1 MKKLIL
7 LLIIPLFFFMPL
19 VAANMVVPDRPLNGI
34 YDPNGYLT
42 TSVAETLESMNAGS
56 ETQVGIYIVD
66 TLDDSSI
73 EEVANEVA
81 RKWKIGK
88 QDSNSGILIAIAIKD
103 RKFRIETSNEA
114 AIWLTDS
121 KARSLLNDSKPYMKE
136 GKYTDALNRILVGI
150 SKAES
155 GKAEIINKKE
165 NKNSWLPKI
174 DKKLLKNNEG
184 LSKYFDYIPFPILFY
199 LIFFLLLSL
208 VTWFRY
214 LKRCRFSKYE
224 YEGKGK
230 LYPDFPD
237 FVPND
242 TWTEE
247 RKSYYKKNKR
257 LIRSQY
263 NYAGYNKLYP
273 DSKGFLPND
282 TWTTLL
288 IEAYYAEVKRKQLD
302 RLNRSQYSY
311 NGKGKLYPNDK
322 DFVKNASWTSE
333 LKKNYYASQRV
344 QSSSYGRLDSS
355 TSRYDTGSSSSSW
368 SSDDWDGGGFDGGGS
383 SDSW

>member
-1 MKKLIL
+1 MS
-7 LLIIPLFFFMPL
+7 L
-19 VAANMVVPDRPLNGI
+19 VAANITVPDRPLNGI
-34 YDPNGYLT
+34 YDPNGYVT

-66 TLDDSSI
+66 TLDGSSI

-121 KARSLLNDSKPYMKE
+121 MASSLLNDSKPYMKE
-136 GKYTDALNRILVGI
+136 GKYTDALNKILVGI

-155 GKAEIINKKE
+155 RKAEIINKKE
-165 NKNSWLPKI
+165 NNRLPKSYE
-174 DKKLLKNNEG
+174 KSLKNNEG
-184 LSKYFDYIPFPILFY
+184 FSKYFDYIPFPILFY
-199 LIFFLLLSL
+199 LLFFLLLSL
-208 VTWFRY
+208 ATWIKY

-247 RKSYYKKNKR
+247 RKSDYKKNKR
-257 LIRSQY
+257 LIRSRYQY
-263 NYAGYNKLYP
+263 EGYNKLYP

-282 TWTTLL
+282 TWTPLL
-288 IEAYYAEVKRKQLD
+288 IEAYYAEVERKHID

-322 DFVKNASWTSE
+322 DFVRNASWTSD
-333 LKKNYYASQRV
+333 LKKSYYASQRV
-344 QSSSYGRLDSS
+344 QSSSYGRSDSS
-355 TSRYDTGSSSSSW
+355 SSSYDSGSSSSSW
-368 SSDDWDGGGFDGGGS
+368 SSDDWGGGGFDGGGS

>member
-19 VAANMVVPDRPLNGI
+19 VAANIAVPDRPLNGI

-66 TLDDSSI
+66 TLDGSSI

-121 KARSLLNDSKPYMKE
+121 KASSLLNDSKPYMKE

-155 GKAEIINKKE
+155 RKAEIINKKE
-165 NKNSWLPKI
+165 NKNTRLPKS
-174 DKKLLKNNEG
+174 LKYIAIILGILKIG
-184 LSKYFDYIPFPILFY
+184 LKYMP
-199 LIFFLLLSL
+199 LIFLVYALLAI
-208 VTWFRY
+208 WFHY

-247 RKSYYKKNKR
+247 RKSDYKKNKR

-282 TWTTLL
+282 TWTSLL
-288 IEAYYAEVKRKQLD
+288 IDAYYAEVERKQLD

-333 LKKNYYASQRV
+333 LKKSYYASQRV

-355 TSRYDTGSSSSSW
+355 TSSYDTGSSSSSW

>member
-1 MKKLIL
+1 
-7 LLIIPLFFFMPL
+7 MPL
-19 VAANMVVPDRPLNGI
+19 VAANMVIPDRPLNGI

-66 TLDDSSI
+66 TLDGSSI

-114 AIWLTDS
+114 AIWLPDS
-121 KARSLLNDSKPYMKE
+121 KASSLLNDSKPYMKE

-155 GKAEIINKKE
+155 RKAEIINKKE
-165 NKNSWLPKI
+165 NKNTRLPKS
-174 DKKLLKNNEG
+174 LKYIAIILGILKIG
-184 LSKYFDYIPFPILFY
+184 LKYMP
-199 LIFFLLLSL
+199 LIFLVYTLLAI
-208 VTWFRY
+208 WFHY
-214 LKRCRFSKYE
+214 LNRCHFSKYE

-247 RKSYYKKNKR
+247 RKSDYKKNKR

-282 TWTTLL
+282 TWTALL
-288 IEAYYAEVKRKQLD
+288 IEAYYAEVERKQLD

-333 LKKNYYASQRV
+333 LKKSYYASQRV

>member
-1 MKKLIL
+1 
-7 LLIIPLFFFMPL
+7 MPL
-19 VAANMVVPDRPLNGI
+19 VAANIAVPDRPLNGI

-66 TLDDSSI
+66 TLDGSSI

-81 RKWKIGK
+81 RKWKVGK

-121 KARSLLNDSKPYMKE
+121 KASSLLNDSKPYMKE
-136 GKYTDALNRILVGI
+136 GKYTDALNKILVGI

-155 GKAEIINKKE
+155 RKAEIINKTE
-165 NKNSWLPKI
+165 NKNKNTRLPESLTRLPKSLQYVVI
-174 DKKLLKNNEG
+174 ILRILKVCF
-184 LSKYFDYIPFPILFY
+184 KYMML
-199 LIFFLLLSL
+199 FFLVYALLE
-208 VTWFRY
+208 TWFHY
-214 LKRCRFSKYE
+214 LKRCRCSKYD

-230 LYPDFPD
+230 LYPDFLD

-247 RKSYYKKNKR
+247 RKSDYKKNKR
-257 LIRSQY
+257 LIRSRYQY
-263 NYAGYNKLYP
+263 EGYNKLYP

-282 TWTTLL
+282 TWTPLL
-288 IEAYYAEVKRKQLD
+288 IEAYYAEVERKQLD

-311 NGKGKLYPNDK
+311 NGKGKLYPNDN
-322 DFVKNASWTSE
+322 DFVRNDSWTSE
-333 LKKNYYASQRV
+333 LTKSYYASQRA
-344 QSSSYGRLDSS
+344 QSDSSS
-355 TSRYDTGSSSSSW
+355 SRYDSDSSSSSW
-368 SSDDWDGGGFDGGGS
+368 SSDDWGGGGFDGGGS

>member
-1 MKKLIL
+1 MKKLLL
-7 LLIIPLFFFMPL
+7 LLIAPLFFFMPL
-19 VAANMVVPDRPLNGI
+19 VVANIDVPDRPLNGI

-66 TLDDSSI
+66 TLDGSSI

-81 RKWKIGK
+81 RKWKVGK

-121 KARSLLNDSKPYMKE
+121 MASSLLNDSKPYMKE
-136 GKYTDALNRILVGI
+136 GKYTDALNKILVGI

-155 GKAEIINKKE
+155 RKADIINKKE
-165 NKNSWLPKI
+165 NKNTRLPKS
-174 DKKLLKNNEG
+174 LKYIAIILG
-184 LSKYFDYIPFPILFY
+184 ILKICLKYMP
-199 LIFFLLLSL
+199 LIFLVYALLAI
-208 VTWFRY
+208 WFHY

-247 RKSYYKKNKR
+247 RKSDYKKNKR

-263 NYAGYNKLYP
+263 QYEGYNKLYP

-288 IEAYYAEVKRKQLD
+288 IEAYYAEVERKHLD

-333 LKKNYYASQRV
+333 LKKSYYASQRV
-344 QSSSYGRLDSS
+344 QSSSYGRSDS
-355 TSRYDTGSSSSSW
+355 YDSGSSSSSW
-368 SSDDWDGGGFDGGGS
+368 SSDDWGGGGFDGGGS

>member
-1 MKKLIL
+1 MKKLLL
-7 LLIIPLFFFMPL
+7 LLITPLFFFMPL
-19 VAANMVVPDRPLNGI
+19 VAANIAVPDRPLNGI

-66 TLDDSSI
+66 TLDGSSI

-81 RKWKIGK
+81 RKWKVGK

-121 KARSLLNDSKPYMKE
+121 KASSLLNDSKPYMKE

-155 GKAEIINKKE
+155 RKAEIINKKE
-165 NKNSWLPKI
+165 NKNKNTRLPESLTRLPKSLQYVVI
-174 DKKLLKNNEG
+174 ILRILKVCF
-184 LSKYFDYIPFPILFY
+184 KYMML
-199 LIFFLLLSL
+199 FFLVYALLE
-208 VTWFRY
+208 TRFHY
-214 LKRCRFSKYE
+214 LKRRRFSKYD

-230 LYPDFPD
+230 LYPDFLD

-247 RKSYYKKNKR
+247 RKSDYKKNKR
-257 LIRSQY
+257 LIRSRYQY
-263 NYAGYNKLYP
+263 EGYNKLYP

-282 TWTTLL
+282 TWTPLL
-288 IEAYYAEVKRKQLD
+288 IEAYYAEVERKQLD

-311 NGKGKLYPNDK
+311 NGKGKLYPNDN
-322 DFVKNASWTSE
+322 DFVRNASWTSE
-333 LKKNYYASQRV
+333 LTKSYYASQRA
-344 QSSSYGRLDSS
+344 QSDSSS
-355 TSRYDTGSSSSSW
+355 SRYDSGSSSSSW
-368 SSDDWDGGGFDGGGS
+368 SSDDWGGGGFDGGGS

>member
-1 MKKLIL
+1 
-7 LLIIPLFFFMPL
+7 MPL

-66 TLDDSSI
+66 TLDGSSI

-121 KARSLLNDSKPYMKE
+121 KASSLLNDSKPYMKE

-150 SKAES
+150 SKEES
-155 GKAEIINKKE
+155 RKAEIINKKE
-165 NKNSWLPKI
+165 NKDTRLPKS
-174 DKKLLKNNEG
+174 LKYIAIILGILKIG
-184 LSKYFDYIPFPILFY
+184 LKYMP
-199 LIFFLLLSL
+199 LIFLVYALLAI
-208 VTWFRY
+208 WFHY

-247 RKSYYKKNKR
+247 RKSDYKKSKR

-282 TWTTLL
+282 SWTALL
-288 IEAYYAEVKRKQLD
+288 IEAYYAEVERKQLD

-333 LKKNYYASQRV
+333 LKKSYYASQRV

>member
-1 MKKLIL
+1 MKKLLL
-7 LLIIPLFFFMPL
+7 LLITPLFFFMPL
-19 VAANMVVPDRPLNGI
+19 VVANIAVPDRPLNGI

-66 TLDDSSI
+66 TLDGSSI

-81 RKWKIGK
+81 RKWKVGK

-121 KARSLLNDSKPYMKE
+121 MASSLLNDSKPYMKE
-136 GKYTDALNRILVGI
+136 GKYTDALNKILVGI

-155 GKAEIINKKE
+155 RKAEIINKKE
-165 NKNSWLPKI
+165 NNRLPKSYE
-174 DKKLLKNNEG
+174 KSLKNNEG
-184 LSKYFDYIPFPILFY
+184 FSKYFDYIPFPILFY
-199 LIFFLLLSL
+199 LLFFLLLSL
-208 VTWFRY
+208 ATWIKY

-224 YEGKGK
+224 YQGKGK

-247 RKSYYKKNKR
+247 RKSDYKKNKR

-263 NYAGYNKLYP
+263 QYEGFNKLYP

-288 IEAYYAEVKRKQLD
+288 IEAYYAEVERKHLD

-322 DFVKNASWTSE
+322 DFVRNASWTSE
-333 LKKNYYASQRV
+333 LTKSYYASQRV
-344 QSSSYGRLDSS
+344 QSSSYGRSDLYDS
-355 TSRYDTGSSSSSW
+355 GSSSSSW
-368 SSDDWDGGGFDGGGS
+368 SSDDWGGGGFDGGGS

>member
-66 TLDDSSI
+66 TLNGSSI

-114 AIWLTDS
+114 AIWLPDS
-121 KARSLLNDSKPYMKE
+121 KASSLLNDSKPYMKE

-155 GKAEIINKKE
+155 RKAEIINKKE
-165 NKNSWLPKI
+165 NKNTRLPKS
-174 DKKLLKNNEG
+174 LKYIAIILGILKIG
-184 LSKYFDYIPFPILFY
+184 LKYMP
-199 LIFFLLLSL
+199 LIFFVYALLAI
-208 VTWFRY
+208 WFHY

-247 RKSYYKKNKR
+247 RKSDYKKNKR
-257 LIRSQY
+257 LIRSRYQY
-263 NYAGYNKLYP
+263 EGYNKLYP

-282 TWTTLL
+282 TWTPLL
-288 IEAYYAEVKRKQLD
+288 IEAYYAEVERKQLD

-311 NGKGKLYPNDK
+311 NGKGKLYPNDN
-322 DFVKNASWTSE
+322 DFVRNDSWTSE
-333 LKKNYYASQRV
+333 LTKSYYASQRA
-344 QSSSYGRLDSS
+344 QSDSSS
-355 TSRYDTGSSSSSW
+355 SRYDSGSSSSSW
-368 SSDDWDGGGFDGGGS
+368 SSDDWGGGGFDGGGS